1 MTAIVGVLNKHAV
14 AIAADSAATINGVLG
29 RKVLNQATKIVT
41 LSKYHPVAVMIYSSS
56 SFLGTPWDVI
66 VKLYRDRLGDN
77 DFNSVSDYISDFIQF
92 LTDNHFFSSDTL
104 QKKHLRFQLFKFYQ
118 DVEERSIAQI
128 GGKVTDSSNLIC
140 LIQSKTI

>member
-77 DFNSVSDYISDFIQF
+77 DFNSVSDYISD
-92 LTDNHFFSSDTL
+92 LFSS
-104 QKKHLRFQLFKFYQ
+104 
-118 DVEERSIAQI
+118 
-128 GGKVTDSSNLIC
+128 
-140 LIQSKTI
+140 